1 MNFNSLYESL
11 ISELFSNS
19 LKSHWSK
26 VKDSFITS
34 FTTGPED
41 KPTKQYTLNIEKNNN
56 RDLYNSLYQ
65 EDDEDIDYV
74 DLTKDRQFQSFVK
87 SNPNLPVYNITF
99 EDIDYSPM
107 RDDKGKS
114 SFGITGE
121 GNSIEV
127 FSKVVGLLREFLSTN
142 NFRVIGFSASE
153 PSRIKLYSRMVQRL
167 AKELGYNHF
176 QYNNI
181 RQTTHYILYK

>member
-1 MNFNSLYESL
+1 MKFDNLYESL
-11 ISELFSNS
+11 ILELFSS
-19 LKSHWSK
+19 TIKSHWSK
-26 VKDSFITS
+26 VKNSFIAS

-41 KPTKQYTLNIEKNNN
+41 KPTKQYTLDIGKSNM
-56 RDLYNSLYQ
+56 DLYDSLYQ
-65 EDDEDIDYV
+65 EDDEGLDYV
-74 DLTKDRQFQSFVK
+74 DLTKDRLFQSFVK
-87 SNPNLPVYNITF
+87 KNPKLPIYKITF

-107 RDDKGKS
+107 KNDNGKS

-142 NFRVIGFSASE
+142 SLRVISFSASE

-176 QYNNI
+176 QYNDIN
-181 RQTTHYILYK
+181 RSAHYILYK